1 MECLF
6 YFMDNTTV
14 KVSAN
19 RQKKEQLVAELVEKV
34 GKSTAVIFA
43 NYQGLTH
50 QQLENMKRNLKKVD
64 SEFIAVKNTL
74 LELALKDKIDKE
86 TANQHFHQPTGALFI
101 YNDIV
106 DPLKELTKT
115 VKEFKMPVIKFG
127 IVEGKVV
134 TDQQVTKI
142 ATLPPLP
149 VLQAQLLGQM
159 KAPISGLHRALNWNL
174 QSLVM
179 TLNAI
184 KDKKPATA
192 AQPAEATQ

>member
-1 MECLF
+1 
-6 YFMDNTTV
+6 MDNTNV
-14 KVSAN
+14 KVSQN
-19 RQKKEQLVAELVEKV
+19 RQKKEALVAELTEKV
-34 GKSTAVIFA
+34 AKSKGMVFA

-50 QQLENMKRNLKKVD
+50 QQLENMKKSLKKVEA
-64 SEFIAVKNTL
+64 EFMAVKNTL
-74 LELALKDKIDKE
+74 LLRALADKIDKD
-86 TANQHFHQPTGALFI
+86 TAAQHFTQPTGALFI
-101 YNDIV
+101 YNDLI

-127 IVEGKVV
+127 IFEGKVV
-134 TDQQVTKI
+134 TDAEVTKL
-142 ATLPPLP
+142 ASLPPLP

-184 KDKKPATA
+184 KDQKPATA
-192 AQPAEATQ
+192 AQPAVEAAQ

>member
-1 MECLF
+1 MNN
-6 YFMDNTTV
+6 DTV
-14 KVSAN
+14 KVSQN
-19 RQKKEQLVAELVEKV
+19 RQKKEQLVAELNDKV
-34 GKSTAVIFA
+34 AKSKGMVFA

-50 QQLENMKRNLKKVD
+50 QQLENMKRSLKKVNA
-64 SEFIAVKNTL
+64 EFVAVKNTL
-74 LELALKDKIDKE
+74 LQRALADKVDAE
-86 TANQHFHQPTGALFI
+86 TAKAHFNQPTGALFI
-101 YNDIV
+101 YSDIV

-127 IVEGKVV
+127 ILDGKVV
-134 TDQQVTKI
+134 TEQDVTKI

-184 KDKKPATA
+184 KDKQSATSA
-192 AQPAEATQ
+192 

>member
-1 MECLF
+1 
-6 YFMDNTTV
+6 MDNTTV
-14 KVSAN
+14 KISQN
-19 RQKKEQLVAELVEKV
+19 RQTKEKLVAQLIEKV
-34 GKSTAVIFA
+34 GKSTGMVFA

-64 SEFIAVKNTL
+64 AEFIAVKNTL
-74 LELALKDKIDKE
+74 LQLALTDKIDKE
-86 TANQHFHQPTGALFI
+86 TSAQHFSQPTGALFI
-101 YNDIV
+101 YKDIV

-115 VKEFKMPVIKFG
+115 IKEFKMPIIKFG
-127 IVEGKVV
+127 ILDGKVV

-142 ATLPPLP
+142 ASLPPLP

-179 TLNAI
+179 TLNAV
-184 KDKKPATA
+184 KEKKSA
-192 AQPAEATQ
+192 ASA

>member
-1 MECLF
+1 MS
-6 YFMDNTTV
+6 NTKISTN
-14 KVSAN
+14 K
-19 RQKKEQLVAELVEKV
+19 QKKIELVNELTEKV
-34 GKSTAVIFA
+34 EKSKAIIFT

-50 QQLENMKRNLKKVD
+50 LQLERIKRAAKKLEAEYVTT
-64 SEFIAVKNTL
+64 KNTL
-74 LELALKDKIDKE
+74 VKRALGDKIDPE
-86 TANQHFHQPTGALFI
+86 TDKDKFTDPTATLFI

-106 DPLKELTKT
+106 APLKELMKII
-115 VKEFKMPVIKFG
+115 KELTLPKIKFG
-127 IVEGKVV
+127 IFEGKQI
-134 TDQQVTKI
+134 TEKDIEKI

-184 KDKKPATA
+184 KEKKPN
-192 AQPAEATQ
+192 